1 MEQEGRYWPY
11 RFITNDKVNM
21 ELTHVYKQKH
31 SIATYT
37 ILVETEP
44 QQHKLERST
53 KAFPNLFIIRKY
65 K

>member
-1 MEQEGRYWPY
+1 M
-11 RFITNDKVNM
+11 NM